1 MFSRRLMEIR
11 VSFWVRPILLSAVLV
26 LAGCAD
32 APSRRDAYR
41 ERGYDAPA
49 SRRPDASAYADPGV
63 SFAPWTSEDY
73 RYRIGAGDELSLRF
87 LINPDLNTTV
97 VVGPD
102 GRGVF
107 PLISAQPV
115 AGLTAEEANIALTNA
130 YAQVL
135 RAPHVEALIAT
146 YGSSQIYV
154 GGEVR
159 DPGVKP
165 IKGQLTVAQAVMAA
179 GGFQETARTGK
190 VVLIRQRLGD
200 PRLLMRTI
208 DVRATL
214 AGQGD
219 GAFAVLP
226 GDLIFVPRSAI
237 AEVNLFIRQYVTG
250 ALPFNF
256 NYSINRGNRF

>member
-1 MFSRRLMEIR
+1 MFPLRLMEIR
-11 VSFWVRPILLSAVLV
+11 VSFWVRPILLSAVLA
-26 LAGCAD
+26 LAGCAT
-32 APSRRDAYR
+32 APSGRDGYR
-41 ERGYDAPA
+41 ERGYADYDAP
-49 SRRPDASAYADPGV
+49 RRQDTYVDPGV
-63 SFAPWTSEDY
+63 AFATWTSEDY
-73 RYRIGAGDELSLRF
+73 RYRINAGDELALRF
-87 LINPDLNTTV
+87 LVNPDLNTTV
-97 VVGPD
+97 MVGPD

-107 PLISAQPV
+107 PLISAQAV

-146 YGSSQIYV
+146 YGSSQVYV

-165 IKGQLTVAQAVMAA
+165 IKGQLTVAQAVMSA

-190 VVLIRQRLGD
+190 VVLIRQRPGD

-219 GAFAVLP
+219 AAFAVLP

>member
-1 MFSRRLMEIR
+1 M
-11 VSFWVRPILLSAVLV
+11 
-26 LAGCAD
+26 
-32 APSRRDAYR
+32 
-41 ERGYDAPA
+41 
-49 SRRPDASAYADPGV
+49 
-63 SFAPWTSEDY
+63 
-73 RYRIGAGDELSLRF
+73 GAGDELALRF
-87 LINPDLNTTV
+87 LSNPDMNTTV
-97 VVGPD
+97 IIGPD

-115 AGLTAEEANIALTNA
+115 AGLTAEEVNISLTNA
-130 YAQVL
+130 YASVL

-159 DPGVKP
+159 DPGVKA

-179 GGFQETARTGK
+179 GGFQETAKTGK
-190 VVLIRQRLGD
+190 VVLIRQRPGD
-200 PRLLMRTI
+200 PRLLMQTI

-214 AGQGD
+214 GGQSG

-226 GDLIFVPRSAI
+226 GDLVFVPRSAI

-250 ALPFNF
+250 ALPFSF
-256 NYSINRGNRF
+256 NYSINRGTRY